1 MNLRWL
7 HLSDIHFN
15 FQNYETK
22 KMRKLLLK
30 YLNEE
35 FTGKIDFIVITGD
48 IAYKNKGYTKAMKD
62 FIQNIVKAVSMNI
75 ENLYIIPG
83 NHDLTRKG
91 NRGFIV
97 ESILK
102 DTNPAKRL
110 SELNKKEYTQLVNG
124 QKSYFK
130 FYKDVFGEE
139 YPKTLHYVK
148 KTKKYNV
155 VHINTC
161 LVSGMDGEEG
171 KLVIDQDKLFDV
183 LEASGIGEE
192 KNKFNIAI
200 GHHDC
205 ECLEPEERK
214 KFLNNLADYNISL
227 YMAGHYHKSYFA
239 YDNFNVNEL
248 YQFICGSNM
257 VDDYSEI
264 SFIQGEVDIDTGS
277 CKVRY
282 HKYDDEKWDI
292 KIDLPR
298 RYKKGIISFDIENLK
313 KKDSEIEIEID
324 NEQFK
329 SFLVELNKK
338 VQAKSKGKKADLEG
352 RDIEEKFY
360 KMKCSIT
367 FEKDFDQISIYF
379 DLVTTIIESGYY
391 MDLCERLEIRDLIVN
406 TYYNEYYKYKDGVQI
421 AKAMIDSL
429 FEQYKDRKSYN
440 TSRLKMYIKILI
452 YWYIYE
458 CEIFNENKRNE

>member
-15 FQNYETK
+15 FENYDTK

-30 YLNEE
+30 YLKQE
-35 FTGKIDFIVITGD
+35 FFDKIDFIVITGD
-48 IAYKNKGYTKAMKD
+48 IAYQNKGYTQKMKK
-62 FIQNIVKAVSMNI
+62 FIQDIVNAVGTNI

-83 NHDLTRKG
+83 NHDLKRKG

-102 DTNPAKRL
+102 DSNPDKRL
-110 SELNKKEYTQLVNG
+110 SELNKSEYNKLLNG
-124 QKSYFK
+124 QENYFK
-130 FYKDVFGEE
+130 FYRDIFQQD

-148 KTKKYNV
+148 KNEKYNI

-171 KLVIDQDKLFDV
+171 KLVIDQNTLFDV
-183 LEASGIGEE
+183 LEESGLEAE
-192 KNKFNIAI
+192 KDKLNIAI

-205 ECLEPEERK
+205 QCLELEERK
-214 KFLNNLADYNISL
+214 KFLNNLADYNICL
-227 YMAGHYHKSYFA
+227 YMAGHYHRAHFS

-257 VDDYSEI
+257 LDDYSEI
-264 SFIQGEVDIDTGS
+264 SFIYGEADIDTGS
-277 CKVRY
+277 SKVIY
-282 HKYDDEKWDI
+282 HKYGDEKWDI
-292 KIDLPR
+292 KTDLPR
-298 RYKKGIISFDIENLK
+298 RYKKGVISFDIENLK
-313 KKDSEIEIEID
+313 KKDSEIEID
-324 NEQFK
+324 DEQFK
-329 SFLVELNKK
+329 NFLVEFNKK
-338 VQAKSKGKKADLEG
+338 IQAKPKVKKADLEG
-352 RDIEEKFY
+352 RDIEGKFC

-367 FEKDFDQISIYF
+367 FEKDFEQISVYF
-379 DLVTTIIESGYY
+379 DLVTTIIESGDY

-406 TYYNEYYKYKDGVQI
+406 TYYDVYYKYDNGVQI
-421 AKAMIDSL
+421 GKAMIDNL
-429 FEQYKDRKSYN
+429 FEQYKDKKSYSA
-440 TSRLKMYIKILI
+440 SRLKLYIKILV

-458 CEIFNENKRNE
+458 CEIFNENKRDE